1 MKKFL
6 IIISLLSVLVNCGH
20 KQEISKKTV
29 TVSVL
34 PQRYFLQQIAGDFVQ
49 VNVMIPPGH
58 SPATYAPTPGQMKE
72 LSRSLIYFRTGHIA
86 FEKAWMGRIADAN
99 PQLKIMDTSVGLK
112 LISLAGH
119 SHGEDHHEGHSNEK
133 HEEGIDPHTW
143 LSPSAVKIQARRM
156 KEGLTRLFPE
166 QEEMFEH
173 NYNRFIG
180 EIDGLDKEIRD
191 ILRENQGA
199 AFMVF
204 HPAFG
209 YFAAEYGLEQLAIQ
223 IEGKHPSPGDMKKV
237 IKQAREKSIKIIF
250 VQNQFDTN
258 SAKAVAGEID
268 GKVVSLD
275 PLAEDWPGN
284 LKKMAL
290 ALKEGLK

>member
-1 MKKFL
+1 M
-6 IIISLLSVLVNCGH
+6 INCGP

-29 TVSVL
+29 IVSVL

-58 SPATYAPTPGQMKE
+58 SPATYAPTPGQMKD
-72 LSRSLIYFRTGHIA
+72 LSQSLIYFRTGHIA
-86 FEKAWMGRIADAN
+86 FEKAWMSRIADAN

-112 LISLAGH
+112 LISLTAH
-119 SHGEDHHEGHSNEK
+119 SHGGHNHEGHNHGQANNEK

-143 LSPSAVKIQARRM
+143 LSPSAVKIQARHM
-156 KEGLTRLFPE
+156 MEGLTQLFPE
-166 QEEMFEH
+166 QEEMFKQ
-173 NYNRFIG
+173 NYKRFIG
-180 EIDGLDKEIRD
+180 EIDSLDKEIRE

-199 AFMVF
+199 TFMVF

-209 YFAAEYGLEQLAIQ
+209 YFAAEYGLEQLAIE
-223 IEGKHPSPGDMKKV
+223 IGGKHPSPGDMKNV
-237 IKQAREKSIKIIF
+237 IKQAKEKKIKVIF

-258 SAKAVAGEID
+258 SAKAVAGEIE
-268 GKVVSLD
+268 GKVISLD